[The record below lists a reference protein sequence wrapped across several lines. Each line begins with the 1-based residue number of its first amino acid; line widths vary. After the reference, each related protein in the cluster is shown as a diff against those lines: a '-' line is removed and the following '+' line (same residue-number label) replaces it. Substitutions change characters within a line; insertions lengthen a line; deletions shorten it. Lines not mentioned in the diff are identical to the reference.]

1 METPVVI
8 KIGGSLMDCAGA
20 VVDEI
25 IAAGRPAL
33 LVPGGGGF
41 ADAVRTLDPPAT
53 PAHWMAISAMEMYG
67 WYLSSF
73 GLQATEQLEVPDLP
87 GVFLPYTLMRAL
99 DPLPHSWEVTSD
111 TIAAWVAG
119 ELRLPLVMVKSVD
132 RLTRDGTSISEVS
145 EVYACPE
152 VDPFLLPYL
161 FEHQIEAAVVNGR
174 APGRLATFLRG
185 EQVVCTLIHP
195 SI

>member
-8 KIGGSLMDCAGA
+8 KIGGSLMDRAGA

-25 IAAGRPAL
+25 TAAGRPAL

-53 PAHWMAISAMEMYG
+53 QAHWMAISAMEMYG

-73 GLQATEQLEVPDLP
+73 GLKVTGRLDVPECLE
-87 GVFLPYTLMRAL
+87 VFLPYTLFRAL

-119 ELRLPLVMVKSVD
+119 ELGLPLVLVKSVD
-132 RLTRDGTSISEVS
+132 GLTKDGTYLPELSGPYDCE
-145 EVYACPE
+145 E

-161 FEHQIEAAVVNGR
+161 FEHRIKATVVNGR
-174 APGRLATFLRG
+174 APGRLHAFLRE
-185 EQVVCTLIHP
+185 EQVICTQIHP

>member
-1 METPVVI
+1 
-8 KIGGSLMDCAGA
+8 MDCAA
-20 VVDEI
+20 TVVDEI

-41 ADAVRTLDPPAT
+41 ADAVRALDPPAT

-73 GLQATEQLEVPDLP
+73 GLRVTGGLEIPECP
-87 GVFLPYTLMRAL
+87 EVFLPYTLFRAL

-119 ELRLPLVMVKSVD
+119 ELGLPLVMVKSVD
-132 RLTRDGTSISEVS
+132 RLMKDGTSLSEVS
-145 EVYACPE
+145 GPYACEE

-161 FEHQIEAAVVNGR
+161 FEHQIRAVAVNGR
-174 APGRLATFLRG
+174 APGRLVALLRG
-185 EQVVCTLIHP
+185 EKVICTRIHP